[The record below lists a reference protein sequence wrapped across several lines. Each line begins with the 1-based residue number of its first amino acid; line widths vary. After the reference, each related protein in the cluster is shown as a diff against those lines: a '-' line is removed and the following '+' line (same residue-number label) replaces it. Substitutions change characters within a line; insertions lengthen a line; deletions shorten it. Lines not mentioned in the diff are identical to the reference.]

1 MDQAKLDDY
10 LRVGKKLFDGEITF
24 ATNIPGKR
32 ATIDDREDYKE
43 NKIVPR
49 LREAREAVLD
59 GKADWP
65 ALVKKGLAN
74 NLAGQ
79 WGAMT
84 IRNWVD
90 RQPEAARAALR
101 VFWAEGDTPPEE
113 RIRVF
118 VDNVLPHAN
127 WGGAGAARSRL
138 RVVSVLLMALPEGY
152 PSYKKTEFNRA
163 YKHMG
168 YETLPSQDEGAIYKH
183 AMEFLDRLLA
193 RKEALGFD
201 RPRDR
206 RDAQSLLWTM
216 DGFLEK
222 GVIEVPPTGG
232 TNNQDSFTE
241 SLEALAKKLLL
252 PPEFLR
258 EIAELLEDK
267 KQIIFQGPPGTGKT
281 FVAREL
287 AKCLA
292 GSDDRVRVVQF
303 HPSYAYEDF
312 VEGFRPV
319 RHKETEQ
326 PGFELRKGPLCQMAD
341 QASSEQNER
350 HFLVIDEINR
360 GNLSK
365 ILGELYYLLEYRAD
379 DDEAEDEDDDLV
391 MQLQYS
397 DDPFA
402 LPPNL
407 YVIGTMNTADRSI
420 ALVDAALRRRFHFV
434 EFHPDKDPIKDLLQE
449 WLKKNAGNL
458 DDDVVGIVGLANGK
472 LSNKEAAIGPSYFM
486 KKGGLDQTKLERAWK
501 YNVLP
506 YIEEQLYGSN
516 LSLAEFELPNLRKE
530 LAQGTDTAESQDGG
544 TDAAEQGGTGET
556 TTGGDDTD

>member
-49 LREAREAVLD
+49 LREARDAVLD

-65 ALVKKGLAN
+65 ALVKRGLAN

-90 RQPEAARAALR
+90 RQPEAARDALR
-101 VFWAEGDTPPEE
+101 EFWAEGDTPPEE

-118 VDNVLPHAN
+118 VDTVLPHAN

-138 RVVSVLLMALPEGY
+138 RVVSVLLMALPAGY
-152 PSYKKTEFNRA
+152 PPYKKTEFNRA

-168 YETLPSQDEGAIYKH
+168 YETLPSQDEGEIYKH
-183 AMEFLDRLLA
+183 AMEFLDRLLE
-193 RKEALGFD
+193 RKEALGFE

-216 DGFLEK
+216 DGFLGS
-222 GVIEVPPTGG
+222 GVIKPPPTG
-232 TNNQDSFTE
+232 TNDHDPLIE
-241 SLEALAKKLLL
+241 SLDALAKKLLL

-319 RHKETEQ
+319 RDKETKQ
-326 PGFELRKGPLCQMAD
+326 AGFELREGPLRRMAD
-341 QASSEQNER
+341 QARDEPDEL
-350 HFLVIDEINR
+350 HFLIIDEINR

-365 ILGELYYLLEYRAD
+365 ILGELYYLLEYRAK
-379 DDEAEDEDDDLV
+379 DDEDEGDDAEDDEFV

-397 DDPFA
+397 NDPFA
-402 LPPNL
+402 MPPNL
-407 YVIGTMNTADRSI
+407 YIIGTMNTADRSI
-420 ALVDAALRRRFHFV
+420 ALVDAALRRRFYFV
-434 EFHPDKDPIKDLLQE
+434 EFHPDEEPILGLLERWRRRKWANKME
-449 WLKKNAGNL
+449 WLPGVLNNANEKMG
-458 DDDVVGIVGLANGK
+458 
-472 LSNKEAAIGPSYFM
+472 NKEAAIGPSYFM
-486 KKGGLDQTKLERAWK
+486 KEKMDKKMADRIWK

-506 YIEEQLYGSN
+506 YVEEQLYG
-516 LSLAEFELPNLRKE
+516 EP
-530 LAQGTDTAESQDGG
+530 GTFNEIKALWPDGDG
-544 TDAAEQGGTGET
+544 EQGGSGAT
-556 TTGGDDTD
+556 TNGGGDTG